1 MKWFCFLA
9 HGKSIAAVFKV
20 FYLSY
25 WL

>member
-1 MKWFCFLA
+1 MKCFCFLA